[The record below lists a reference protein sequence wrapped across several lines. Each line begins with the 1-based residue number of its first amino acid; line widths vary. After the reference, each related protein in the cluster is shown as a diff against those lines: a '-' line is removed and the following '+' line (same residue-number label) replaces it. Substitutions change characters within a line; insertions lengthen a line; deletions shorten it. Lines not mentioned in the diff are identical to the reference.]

1 MSNTNSSCLT
11 ERHLILFGTISQA
24 FLRHELLMQ
33 EIMATVMGSDADS
46 VMILTDSLTFDE
58 KHHALL
64 TLLLD
69 WRVPV
74 RYINMIR
81 AYFLIPETLDS
92 LRDDIEHSAWTA
104 GPTSGSIIPGS
115 TRQRPL
121 ENTKAEAQWIKDFE
135 RCGHIEVRG
144 YDLDF
149 LAEAAEKLHQN
160 YEAFEAYV
168 REVGL
173 INRQGDK
180 PQ

>member
-1 MSNTNSSCLT
+1 MSNSSSSCLT
-11 ERHLILFGTISQA
+11 ERHLTLFGTISQA
-24 FLRHELLMQ
+24 FLRHELLMR
-33 EIMATVMGSDADS
+33 EIMATVMGSDTDS

-74 RYINMIR
+74 DHINTIR
-81 AYFLIPETLDS
+81 IFCILPDS
-92 LRDDIEHSAWTA
+92 LGTLRDDIEHSAWRP
-104 GPTSGSIIPGS
+104 GPTPNLIIPGAI
-115 TRQRPL
+115 RHRPL
-121 ENTKAEAQWIKDFE
+121 RDTKAEEQWIKDFE
-135 RCGHIEVRG
+135 RCGHIEARG

-160 YEAFEAYV
+160 YEAFEESV
-168 REVGL
+168 RKVGL
-173 INRQGDK
+173 INRPGDK